1 MNCVR
6 RIIAKRWTPDA
17 LPPGLVSADRVD
29 LARAL
34 IDQRRILTR
43 AAAKTDAATVAIR
56 EAMAHADE
64 AFGVS
69 SRAERRRK
77 PR

>member
-1 MNCVR
+1 MNCLSRVMG
-6 RIIAKRWTPDA
+6 RWAPDA
-17 LPPGLVSADRVD
+17 LPPAVASSDRID
-29 LARAL
+29 FAQALA
-34 IDQRRILTR
+34 DQRRILTR

-64 AFGVS
+64 AFGPV
-69 SRAERRRK
+69 ERRRK

>member
-6 RIIAKRWTPDA
+6 RMIAKRWAPDA
-17 LPPGLVSADRVD
+17 LPPAVVSADRID
-29 LARAL
+29 LAQAL
-34 IDQRRILTR
+34 ADQRRILTR
-43 AAAKTDAATVAIR
+43 AAAKTDAATAAIR

-64 AFGVS
+64 AFV